1 LENLKLI
8 IFCPALS
15 KGTFKYDLFKMKTDC
30 PSFEEFE
37 KLFNEQFENEM
48 VDVAVPEKP
57 EHKVEWSRC
66 CEVSFPSYC
75 YLFIIIKKIY
85 FHNNV

>member
-1 LENLKLI
+1 
-8 IFCPALS
+8 
-15 KGTFKYDLFKMKTDC
+15 MKTDC

-37 KLFNEQFENEM
+37 KLFKEQFENEE

-66 CEVSFPSYC
+66 CDVSFPTIYC
-75 YLFIIIKKIY
+75 YLFIIIIKI
-85 FHNNV
+85 FS